1 MISKTM
7 KKLISIFLTLTVFV
21 SALPGCS
28 SSNENKK
35 LSVVTT
41 IFPEYDWVMQI
52 LGNEND
58 NINVSLL
65 LNSGVDL
72 HSFQPSADDII
83 KISSADLFIYVG
95 GTSDDWIQDA
105 LKEAKNKNMITIN
118 LFEVLEDRVK
128 EEELVE
134 GMEEEEEEDD
144 SSDVEYDEHVWLSL
158 ENASRAC
165 TAIKDALIKLDPS
178 NSSIYALNTE
188 NYISKLHDLDSKYQ
202 ETVNKAKRN
211 TIVFGDRF
219 PFRYLVDDYGM
230 KYYAAFLGCSS
241 ESEASFDT
249 VIFLANKVDELQ
261 IPVVFTMENPNHTIA
276 ETIIKNTKAKSAK
289 VLVLDSMQSTTS
301 KDIKNGVSY
310 LSIMEKNLDTLRI
323 ALN

>member
-21 SALPGCS
+21 SALSGCS
-28 SSNENKK
+28 GSNENKK

-52 LGNEND
+52 LGNDSE

-65 LNSGVDL
+65 LDNGVDL

-134 GMEEEEEEDD
+134 GMEEEDDEDD

-158 ENASRAC
+158 ENASRVC

-178 NSSIYALNTE
+178 NSSKYSLNTE
-188 NYISKLHDLDSKYQ
+188 NYISKLHDLDSKYKD
-202 ETVNKAKRN
+202 TVNNAKRN

-219 PFRYLVDDYGM
+219 PFRYLVEDYGM
-230 KYYAAFLGCSS
+230 KYYAAFLGCSA

-261 IPVVFTMENPNHTIA
+261 IPVVFTIENPNHTIA

-310 LSIMEKNLDTLRI
+310 LSIMEKNLETLKI